1 MSFDHA
7 VTVRRLANAPMSDA
21 EWQVRCDLAA
31 CYRLACRNGWDDL
44 IYTHIS
50 AAVPGPEHH
59 FLTNPFG
66 LAFDAR
72 FDRQAHSAGRRA
84 VRRRSVAR
92 RPR

>member
-21 EWQVRCDLAA
+21 EWQMRCDLAA

-44 IYTHIS
+44 ID
-50 AAVPGPEHH
+50 
-59 FLTNPFG
+59 PFG

-84 VRRRSVAR
+84 VRRRSGAR